1 MTEPGRITR
10 IDYRKFTWSG
20 YVNFETTRKQWAGM
34 ENTGERIRKF
44 FEHRKGHIIKIQDS
58 KFVLEFEKL
67 DDARMFVLAFNDVI
81 ENNGV
86 NYE

>member
-1 MTEPGRITR
+1 
-10 IDYRKFTWSG
+10 
-20 YVNFETTRKQWAGM
+20 M

-44 FEHRKGHIIKIQDS
+44 FEHRKGHTIQIQDR

-67 DDARMFVLAFNDVI
+67 DDAKMFVLAFNDVI

-86 NYE
+86 KFD

>member
-1 MTEPGRITR
+1 MSTWYVGRIAHKLPGFL
-10 IDYRKFTWSG
+10 RK
-20 YVNFETTRKQWAGM
+20 
-34 ENTGERIRKF
+34 RIRKF